1 MIYKNKKLQSLNL
14 SWNNILDADPTEKRI
29 DHVLLFLGK
38 IIKQNKNMHHMDL
51 SGTGLNHKVVYEL
64 GQFLRRARAVCSIHL
79 SGNPGASEE
88 NRLYLNQRIHCMAN
102 EDMLRFG
109 RIQTIL
115 KELIREK
122 P

>member
-1 MIYKNKKLQSLNL
+1 
-14 SWNNILDADPTEKRI
+14 
-29 DHVLLFLGK
+29 
-38 IIKQNKNMHHMDL
+38 MDL
-51 SGTGLNHKVVYEL
+51 SGTGLNHKVVYAL

-79 SGNPGASEE
+79 SGNPGANEE
-88 NRLYLNQRIHCMAN
+88 NRLYLNRRIHCMAN

-109 RIQTIL
+109 RIQTML